1 MEKTI
6 NSDKSL
12 IEKDKKKVI
21 KTSDKE
27 LVERKEGEIFTEDGR
42 QLLT

>member
-1 MEKTI
+1 MEKI
-6 NSDKSL
+6 IKSDKSL